1 MERELKDVRVK
12 LDLKMAEHG
21 QVNVDVL
28 AFLSTSTS
36 TSTWQIIH
44 EADT

>member
-21 QVNVDVL
+21 QVNVD
-28 AFLSTSTS
+28 TSTS